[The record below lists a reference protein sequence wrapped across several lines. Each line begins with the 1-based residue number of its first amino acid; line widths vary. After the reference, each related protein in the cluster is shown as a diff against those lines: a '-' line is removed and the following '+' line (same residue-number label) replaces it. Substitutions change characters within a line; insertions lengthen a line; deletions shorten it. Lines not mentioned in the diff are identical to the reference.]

1 MHLFDGAM
9 GTMLQKYGLPAGE
22 CPELFSLT
30 HPDLLTKIHREY
42 AEAGSEILITNTF
55 GAHPLKL
62 ADYHLEDKVEEL
74 ASAAVANIRRAAG
87 DRVKAAGD
95 MGPTGCFIAPLGDKS
110 FDEVA
115 DGYFRLARALAGAG
129 ADYIIIETIIDIQEM
144 RAALTAAKAACRLPV
159 ICQMSFSDDGR
170 TITGTDPASAVILLD
185 AMGADVIGANCS
197 LGPDQ
202 LLPIAQTMVRNTNKP
217 VVIQPNAGIPFLD
230 SDGVTRFPLT
240 PEDMARAVPLFAE
253 AGVEYIGGCCG
264 TTPEHIRAMKEAA
277 DALPPV
283 TRPHTEPFTALT
295 SRTGH
300 VCIGDRF
307 APVIIGERI
316 NPTGRK
322 KLREDIQA
330 GHFTSVKKE
339 ALDQIDAGADILD
352 VNMGVPGISQ
362 AEAMKKAVSQI
373 SMLSPAPLS
382 IDSTDPEVVEAA
394 LKVYPGRPLINSVNA
409 DPEQLEAILPL
420 AKRFGAAVLCLPL
433 GKKGIPKTAEE
444 RVEVIRGI
452 LEAAYAA
459 GLRHEDLL
467 LDPLVMTIAS
477 DDSGGRETLRTIRLY
492 KENFGLPCVMGT
504 SNVSFGLPGRPQVNA
519 AFLSMA
525 LACGMNAPIVNPMD
539 DLVQKAFLT
548 GRLLLGYD
556 PHALQY
562 IAKADTQ
569 AVQAAK
575 PADAKGSL
583 SYIDRI
589 HQSVM
594 RGEKE
599 SIPELVEEALKAG
612 TEPMTIIKD
621 GLTGA
626 MQDIGEAYGAGR
638 AYLPQVM
645 MSAETMQNAFTALK
659 EFLPE
664 LKTESK
670 GTILLATVQG
680 DIHDL
685 GKNIVHALLENNGYQ
700 IIDLG
705 KDVAPEML
713 LKTVKEKKVDAV
725 GLCSL
730 MTTTLPRLSE
740 SVQALKTFNPRLKV
754 IVGGAVVTKEYAKQA
769 GADAYARDGI
779 AAVRE
784 ADQLLSDKEGPS
796 CL

>member
-30 HPDLLTKIHREY
+30 HGDLLTRIHREY

-74 ASAAVANIRRAAG
+74 AYAAVANIRKAAG

-95 MGPTGCFIAPLGDKS
+95 MGPTGSFIAPLGDRS

-115 DGYFRLARALAGAG
+115 DGYFRLAGALARAG

-144 RAALTAAKAACRLPV
+144 RAALTGAKAACDLPV

-185 AMGADVIGANCS
+185 AMGADIIGANCS

-202 LLPIAQTMVRNTNKP
+202 LLPLARIMVKNTNKP
-217 VVIQPNAGIPFLD
+217 IVIQPNAGIPFLD
-230 SDGVTRFPLT
+230 NGVTRFPLT

-253 AGVEYIGGCCG
+253 AGVEYMGGCCG
-264 TTPEHIRAMKEAA
+264 TTPEHIRAMKEAV
-277 DALPPV
+277 DRISTV
-283 TRPHTEPFTALT
+283 KRKETEPFTALT
-295 SRTGH
+295 SRVGH
-300 VCIGDRF
+300 VCIGDGF
-307 APVIIGERI
+307 APVMIGERI

-330 GHFTSVKKE
+330 GRFTSVKKE

-362 AEAMKKAVSQI
+362 AEAMEKAVSQI
-373 SMLSPAPLS
+373 SMFSSAPLS

-433 GKKGIPKTAEE
+433 GRKGIPKTAEE
-444 RVEVIRGI
+444 RVEVIRRI

-477 DDSGGRETLRTIRLY
+477 DDAGGRETLRTIRLY

-539 DLVQKAFLT
+539 ELIQKAFMT

-556 PHALQY
+556 PHALHY
-562 IAKADTQ
+562 IASADTQ
-569 AVQAAK
+569 SVQEVRTQEGKGAV
-575 PADAKGSL
+575 SHVE
-583 SYIDRI
+583 RI
-589 HQSVM
+589 HQAVV

-599 SIPELVEEALKAG
+599 SIPGMVEEALQFG
-612 TEPMTIIKD
+612 TEPMSIIQD
-621 GLTGA
+621 GLTAA
-626 MQDIGEAYGAGR
+626 MQDIGEAYGRGR

-645 MSAETMQNAFTALK
+645 LAAETMQNAFTALK
-659 EFLPE
+659 KFLPD

-685 GKNIVHALLENNGYQ
+685 GKNIVHALLENNGYR

-705 KDVAPEML
+705 KDVAPEKL
-713 LKTVKEKKVDAV
+713 IQEIQKNPVDAV

-740 SVQALKTFNPRLKV
+740 SVQAVKELNSHIKV
-754 IVGGAVVTKEYAKQA
+754 IVGGAVVTKDYARQA
-769 GADAYARDGI
+769 GADAYAKDGI
-779 AAVRE
+779 EAVRR
-784 ADQLLSDKEGPS
+784 ADELLGGGGLS
-796 CL
+796 CH

>member
-1 MHLFDGAM
+1 
-9 GTMLQKYGLPAGE
+9 
-22 CPELFSLT
+22 
-30 HPDLLTKIHREY
+30 
-42 AEAGSEILITNTF
+42 
-55 GAHPLKL
+55 
-62 ADYHLEDKVEEL
+62 
-74 ASAAVANIRRAAG
+74 
-87 DRVKAAGD
+87 
-95 MGPTGCFIAPLGDKS
+95 
-110 FDEVA
+110 
-115 DGYFRLARALAGAG
+115 
-129 ADYIIIETIIDIQEM
+129 
-144 RAALTAAKAACRLPV
+144 
-159 ICQMSFSDDGR
+159 
-170 TITGTDPASAVILLD
+170 
-185 AMGADVIGANCS
+185 
-197 LGPDQ
+197 
-202 LLPIAQTMVRNTNKP
+202 
-217 VVIQPNAGIPFLD
+217 
-230 SDGVTRFPLT
+230 
-240 PEDMARAVPLFAE
+240 
-253 AGVEYIGGCCG
+253 
-264 TTPEHIRAMKEAA
+264 
-277 DALPPV
+277 
-283 TRPHTEPFTALT
+283 
-295 SRTGH
+295 
-300 VCIGDRF
+300 
-307 APVIIGERI
+307 
-316 NPTGRK
+316 
-322 KLREDIQA
+322 
-330 GHFTSVKKE
+330 
-339 ALDQIDAGADILD
+339 
-352 VNMGVPGISQ
+352 
-362 AEAMKKAVSQI
+362 
-373 SMLSPAPLS
+373 
-382 IDSTDPEVVEAA
+382 
-394 LKVYPGRPLINSVNA
+394 
-409 DPEQLEAILPL
+409 
-420 AKRFGAAVLCLPL
+420 
-433 GKKGIPKTAEE
+433 
-444 RVEVIRGI
+444 
-452 LEAAYAA
+452 
-459 GLRHEDLL
+459 
-467 LDPLVMTIAS
+467 
-477 DDSGGRETLRTIRLY
+477 
-492 KENFGLPCVMGT
+492 
-504 SNVSFGLPGRPQVNA
+504 
-519 AFLSMA
+519 
-525 LACGMNAPIVNPMD
+525 MNAPIVNPMD